1 MNGIAQIDP
10 WFETAF
16 IMIVPKDGLLMVR
29 DALCAPHHEDAGT
42 RRSLILRRAGGPSR
56 RMV

>member
-16 IMIVPKDGLLMVR
+16 ILSMPEDGVLMVR
-29 DALCAPHHEDAGT
+29 DALRAPHHEDAGT